1 MPGATPPGDTDQH
14 PTHMGVAWHYGN
26 PLTEQRHCATGAL
39 VDRSHRTV
47 IRVSGPDAATFLH
60 NLLSQKLDDVPD
72 GFSGSALNLDGQG
85 RILHYLDVTK
95 VKDAFYLDISAV
107 DAESLVD
114 YLRAMVFWSQVEIT
128 VTDLGILS
136 IIGAEVPDVGG
147 EFSRQL
153 PFGAWVRHDVF
164 VPRGALVDVAKR
176 IIEQGIEPMGL
187 MAYTAERVRAGLPE
201 RSLDLDDKS
210 IPHEVPALIN
220 RGERIAAVHL
230 DKGCYRG
237 QETVARVE
245 NLGRPPRLLT
255 LVHLDGSA
263 PTLPTPGTP
272 IVMGPATGRQR
283 TVGRIGTVI
292 HDHEFGPIALA
303 LLKRAALTS
312 QALMA
317 GESAIL
323 VDPDFIPA
331 EEQSQAGRVAINR
344 LRGSETQQ

>member
-1 MPGATPPGDTDQH
+1 MPGATPPSDTDQH

-26 PLTEQRHCATGAL
+26 PLTEQRHFSTGAL

-60 NLLSQKLDDVPD
+60 NLLSQKLDDVPN
-72 GFSGSALNLDGQG
+72 GFSASALNLDGQG

-176 IIEQGIEPMGL
+176 
-187 MAYTAERVRAGLPE
+187 
-201 RSLDLDDKS
+201 
-210 IPHEVPALIN
+210 
-220 RGERIAAVHL
+220 
-230 DKGCYRG
+230 
-237 QETVARVE
+237 
-245 NLGRPPRLLT
+245 
-255 LVHLDGSA
+255 
-263 PTLPTPGTP
+263 
-272 IVMGPATGRQR
+272 
-283 TVGRIGTVI
+283 
-292 HDHEFGPIALA
+292 
-303 LLKRAALTS
+303 
-312 QALMA
+312 
-317 GESAIL
+317 
-323 VDPDFIPA
+323 
-331 EEQSQAGRVAINR
+331 
-344 LRGSETQQ
+344 

>member
-72 GFSGSALNLDGQG
+72 GFSASALNLDGQG

-272 IVMGPATGRQR
+272 IVMGPATDGGAHRNRHPRPRIRAHRAGAPQTRRPHVAGADGRGIRNPCGPGFHSGGR
-283 TVGRIGTVI
+283 TIPSRPGR
-292 HDHEFGPIALA
+292 
-303 LLKRAALTS
+303 
-312 QALMA
+312 
-317 GESAIL
+317 
-323 VDPDFIPA
+323 
-331 EEQSQAGRVAINR
+331 N
-344 LRGSETQQ
+344 

>member
-1 MPGATPPGDTDQH
+1 
-14 PTHMGVAWHYGN
+14 
-26 PLTEQRHCATGAL
+26 
-39 VDRSHRTV
+39 
-47 IRVSGPDAATFLH
+47 
-60 NLLSQKLDDVPD
+60 
-72 GFSGSALNLDGQG
+72 
-85 RILHYLDVTK
+85 
-95 VKDAFYLDISAV
+95 
-107 DAESLVD
+107 
-114 YLRAMVFWSQVEIT
+114 
-128 VTDLGILS
+128 
-136 IIGAEVPDVGG
+136 
-147 EFSRQL
+147 
-153 PFGAWVRHDVF
+153 
-164 VPRGALVDVAKR
+164 
-176 IIEQGIEPMGL
+176 MGL

-245 NLGRPPRLLT
+245 NLGRAPRLLT

-272 IVMGPATGRQR
+272 IAMGPAAGKQR

-303 LLKRAALTS
+303 LLKRTALTS
-312 QALMA
+312 QTLTA

-323 VDPDFIPA
+323 VDPDFIPT
-331 EEQSQAGRVAINR
+331 EEQSHAGRAAINR
-344 LRGSETQQ
+344 LRGGQATQ